1 MRSIWCFSC
10 LTHGL
15 DFSVSPFPFGRDTF
29 PGPVPIRPF
38 ALKLPAASW
47 AVIAFLLLL
56 VSLSNDSIDMLESQ
70 TWDYARH
77 DTFVG
82 FCRELQSDAGPE
94 SQMPLSMFSFWAWA
108 RVFGSGELALRSLNL
123 VWAAIAL
130 GALARVGRQIS
141 IPWLPMVFAIHPFV
155 WYYMNYARTPIMQMA
170 GGALMLAGALGIIRR
185 ISSDGPGGILLC
197 LGAVLLSGAN
207 MFGLVPMVAV
217 VIGLTGLGIWK
228 RMHLPLK
235 GKIAAFTTGA
245 IVAVFVAYYIL
256 IQLRG
261 TGGSQLWTVS
271 PANVLFATYEFLG
284 FQGLGPGRQEL
295 RVIMKGLVSP
305 LELLPFVPGFL
316 VFCSAYILILIAA
329 FKSWLTRELIRPA
342 AAEARG
348 IPPSGPGRSILLLAP
363 WVMGVGVPVL
373 SAMLL
378 YALATASGMAFW
390 GRHLAGAF
398 PFWILALGITVHW
411 ARQGIWRKAGRRAT
425 LAILF
430 LLLASSLLI
439 RFAPWHKHDDYR
451 GAVAEAVR
459 ISSGGGIIWWV
470 ADHSGGTYYG
480 LPLAETS
487 TGAPGEIQF
496 SMNRQEFPEQFPAAI
511 IVSRRDNFDTSGHVA
526 RVLAAGSYKKTRTL
540 QAFEV
545 WEK

>member
-1 MRSIWCFSC
+1 M
-10 LTHGL
+10 
-15 DFSVSPFPFGRDTF
+15 
-29 PGPVPIRPF
+29 
-38 ALKLPAASW
+38 
-47 AVIAFLLLL
+47 IAFLVLLL
-56 VSLSNDSIDMLESQ
+56 SLSSDSIDMMESQ

-82 FCRELQSDAGPE
+82 FCRELQGDTAPE
-94 SQMPLSMFSFWAWA
+94 SQMPLGMFSFWAWA
-108 RVFGSGELALRSLNL
+108 RVFGTGELALRSLNL
-123 VWAAIAL
+123 VWAAVAL

-141 IPWLPMVFAIHPFV
+141 IPWLPMVFAVHPFV
-155 WYYMNYARTPIMQMA
+155 WYYMNYARTPILQMA
-170 GGALMLAGALGIIRR
+170 GGALMLAGALGSVRR
-185 ISSDGPGGILLC
+185 TSPDSMSGILLC

-217 VIGLTGLGIWK
+217 VIGLTGHGIWNK
-228 RMHLPLK
+228 MHLPLK
-235 GKIAAFTTGA
+235 GKIAAFATGA

-271 PANVLFATYEFLG
+271 PANALFAAFEFLG
-284 FQGLGPGRQEL
+284 LQGLGPGRQEL
-295 RVIMKGLVSP
+295 SVIMKGLASP
-305 LELLPFVPGFL
+305 GELLPFLPGFL
-316 VFCSAYILILIAA
+316 MLCSAYLLLLIAA
-329 FKSWLTRELIRPA
+329 FRSWLTRELIRPA
-342 AAEARG
+342 AEEARG
-348 IPPSGPGRSILLLAP
+348 LPPSGHGRSILLLAP
-363 WVMGVGVPVL
+363 WMMGVGVPVL
-373 SAMLL
+373 SCMLL

-390 GRHLAGAF
+390 GRHLSGAF

-411 ARQGIWRKAGRRAT
+411 ARQGTWRKAGR
-425 LAILF
+425 LAALTIIF

-451 GAVAEAVR
+451 GAVAEALKF
-459 ISSGGGIIWWV
+459 SSGGGIVWWV

-480 LPLAETS
+480 LPLADKI

-496 SMNRQEFPEQFPAAI
+496 SMNRQQFQGQFPVAI
-511 IVSRRDNFDTSGHVA
+511 FLSRPDNFDTGGHVA
-526 RVLAAGSYKKTRTL
+526 RFLAAGRYKRTRTL